1 VKLDVRFLLVACAVA
16 PMLASAD
23 DQDVPSAS
31 AEQNNEAVDVI
42 IVTASRMD
50 KALDSVAGAT
60 SVVESDAVQHARQ
73 QLSLDESMARVPG
86 LFFQN
91 RYNSAQ
97 DLRISIRGFGSR
109 SSFGVRGIK
118 IIVDDIPETLA
129 DGQTQVDS
137 IDLGSVDRIEV
148 LRGPSSALYGNAA
161 GGVIKIASETGS
173 VDPFV
178 EARLSFGEFGYS
190 KHQLKAAGGSEQFD
204 YMFNLSDLKLD
215 GHRSHSFAE
224 NTQINSRLRY
234 RPDDSSELRFVFNH
248 TDQPVSDDAG
258 GLTREEA
265 QLDPEQ
271 ARARNVD
278 FDAGEALDQQK
289 IGIIYLR
296 ETATGGKLMV
306 RNYYLWRDFA
316 NKLPFTSG
324 GAVQFDRFFAGA
336 GVNYMHALPIGGYDN
351 RIVFGFDFDRQD
363 DDRKRFDNNDGI
375 VGDLTFDQNETVTST
390 GFFAQDELSISQNL
404 EISLGLRYDRVD
416 FDVSDRFLADGDDSG
431 SRTLDEISPM
441 FGAVLDIT
449 PDINVYATVSSSFQ
463 TPTSTE
469 FANPDGSG
477 GFNPNLEPQ
486 LATNYEIGIRGY
498 LSPMQRFEL
507 TAFTIDVEDELIPY
521 EIASSPGRDFYANA
535 GQSTRDGIEL
545 SYSANPIPW
554 LNWIVA
560 YTWSDFTFDQ
570 FTDDN
575 GNDFAGNQ
583 LPGIPEHSVF
593 AEIGFNHESGF
604 YGAIDAQYI
613 GELFANNANT
623 ETIDGYTLTSLRFG
637 LDKTIGS
644 FELGPFIGVHNLF
657 DEPYTANVRI
667 NAFGGRFFEPGPG
680 RNAYAGIS
688 VRYKKPPPTITRA
701 KNE

>member
-1 VKLDVRFLLVACAVA
+1 
-16 PMLASAD
+16 MLASAD
-23 DQDVPSAS
+23 GQDVPSKS
-31 AEQNNEAVDVI
+31 AEGSDGAVDVI

-60 SVVESDAVQHARQ
+60 SVVDSDAVQHARQ

-161 GGVIKIASETGS
+161 GGVIKITSETGS
-173 VDPFV
+173 NDPFV
-178 EARLSFGEFGYS
+178 EARLSFGDFGYS
-190 KHQLKAAGGSEQFD
+190 KHQLKAAGGSEDFD
-204 YMFNLSDLKLD
+204 YMFSLSDLKFD
-215 GHRSHSFAE
+215 GHRAHSFAE

-234 RPDDSSELRFVFNH
+234 RPDASSELRFVFSH

-265 QLDPEQ
+265 QLDPGQ

-278 FDAGEALDQQK
+278 FDASEALDQQK
-289 IGIIYLR
+289 IGISYLR

-336 GVNYMHALPIGGYDN
+336 GVSYMHALPVGGYDN

-363 DDRKRFDNNDGI
+363 DDRKRFDNNDGV
-375 VGDLTFDQNETVTST
+375 VGDLKFDQNETVTSS
-390 GFFAQDELSISQNL
+390 GFFAQDELSINQNF
-404 EISLGLRYDRVD
+404 EISLGLRYDRVN

-477 GFNPNLEPQ
+477 GFNPNLGPQ

-498 LSPMQRFEL
+498 LSAQQRFEL
-507 TAFTIDVEDELIPY
+507 TVFTIDVEDELIPF
-521 EIASSPGRDFYANA
+521 EIAASPGRDFYANA
-535 GQSTRDGIEL
+535 GQSTRNGIEL
-545 SYSANPIPW
+545 SYSANPLPW

-560 YTWSDFTFDQ
+560 YTYSDFTFDP

-575 GNDFAGNQ
+575 SNDFAGNR
-583 LPGIPEHSVF
+583 LPGIPDHFVF
-593 AEIGFNHESGF
+593 AEIGYNHTSGF
-604 YGAIDAQYI
+604 YGAIDAQYT

-623 ETIDGYTLTSLRFG
+623 ETIDSYTLTSLRIG

-680 RNAYAGIS
+680 RNLYAGIS
-688 VRYKKPPPTITRA
+688 VKYKNA
-701 KNE
+701 SQQ

>member
-1 VKLDVRFLLVACAVA
+1 VTIRFLLAACVAA

-23 DQDVPSAS
+23 GQGVPSKS
-31 AEQNNEAVDVI
+31 AEESDEVVDVI

-50 KALDSVAGAT
+50 KALDRVAGAT
-60 SVVESDAVQHARQ
+60 SVVDSDAVKHARQ

-118 IIVDDIPETLA
+118 ILVDDIPETLA

-137 IDLGSVDRIEV
+137 IDLGSVERIEV

-178 EARLSFGEFGYS
+178 EARLSFGDFGYS
-190 KHQLKAAGGSEQFD
+190 KHQLKAAGGSEDFD
-204 YMFNLSDLKLD
+204 YMFNLSDLKFD
-215 GHRSHSFAE
+215 GHRLHSFAE

-234 RPDDSSELRFVFNH
+234 RPSDSSELRFVFNH

-265 QLDPEQ
+265 RLDPGQ
-271 ARARNVD
+271 ARGRNVD

-289 IGIIYLR
+289 IGISYLR

-336 GVNYMHALPIGGYDN
+336 GASYMHALPVGGYDN

-363 DDRKRFDNNDGI
+363 DDRKRFDNNDGL

-390 GFFAQDELSISQNL
+390 GFFAQDELSISQNF
-404 EISLGLRYDRVD
+404 EISLGLRYDRVG

-431 SRTLDEISPM
+431 SRALDEISPM
-441 FGAVLDIT
+441 FGAVLDIM
-449 PDINVYATVSSSFQ
+449 PDINMYATISSSFQ

-477 GFNPNLEPQ
+477 GFNQNLEPQ

-498 LSPMQRFEL
+498 LSARQRFEL
-507 TAFTIDVEDELIPY
+507 TVFTIDVEDELIPF
-521 EIASSPGRDFYANA
+521 EIAVSPGRDFYANA
-535 GQSTRDGIEL
+535 GQSTRNGIEL
-545 SYSANPIPW
+545 SYSANPLPW

-560 YTWSDFTFDQ
+560 YTYSDFTFDQ
-570 FTDDN
+570 FKDDN
-575 GNDFAGNQ
+575 GNDFAGNH
-583 LPGIPEHSVF
+583 LPGIPDHSVF
-593 AEIGFNHESGF
+593 AEIGYNHASGF
-604 YGAIDAQYI
+604 YGVIDAQYV

-623 ETIDGYTLTSLRFG
+623 ETIDSYTLTSLRIG
-637 LDKTIGS
+637 LDKSIGS
-644 FELGPFIGVHNLF
+644 FELGPFVGIQNLF

-688 VRYKKPPPTITRA
+688 VRYRKAP
-701 KNE
+701 

>member
-1 VKLDVRFLLVACAVA
+1 MTIRLLLAVCAAA

-23 DQDVPSAS
+23 NQDVLPGADK
-31 AEQNNEAVDVI
+31 ENDDEVDVI

-50 KALDSVAGAT
+50 KALDRIAGAT
-60 SVVESDAVQHARQ
+60 SVVNSDAVQHARQ

-86 LFFQN
+86 VFFQN

-118 IIVDDIPETLA
+118 ILVDDIPETLA

-137 IDLGSVDRIEV
+137 IDLGSVERIEV

-161 GGVIKIASETGS
+161 GGVINISSETGS
-173 VDPFV
+173 IDPFV
-178 EARLSFGEFGYS
+178 EARLSFGDFGYS
-190 KHQLKAAGGSEQFD
+190 KHQLKAAGGSDQFD
-204 YMFNLSDLKLD
+204 YMFNLSELDFD
-215 GHRSHSFAE
+215 GHRAHSFAQ
-224 NTQINSRLRY
+224 NRQINSRLRY
-234 RPDDSSELRFVFNH
+234 RPDESSELRFVFNH

-265 QLDPEQ
+265 QMDPEQ

-289 IGIIYLR
+289 LGISYVR
-296 ETATGGKLMV
+296 ETASGGKLML

-324 GAVQFDRFFAGA
+324 GAVEFDRFFAGA
-336 GVNYMHALPIGGYDN
+336 GASYMHALPFGRFEN
-351 RIVFGFDFDRQD
+351 RIVVGFDFDRQD
-363 DDRKRFDNNDGI
+363 DDRLRFDNNDGVI
-375 VGDLTFDQNETVTST
+375 GDLTFDQNETVTST
-390 GFFAQDELSISQNL
+390 GFFVQDEMPVSDFFEFSF
-404 EISLGLRYDRVD
+404 GLRYDRIN

-431 SRTLDEISPM
+431 SRDLDAISPM
-441 FGAVLDIT
+441 LGAVLDIT
-449 PDINVYATVSSSFQ
+449 PDINLYASLSSSFQ

-486 LATNYEIGIRGY
+486 FAQNYEIGIRGS
-498 LSPMQRFEL
+498 LSAKQRFEM
-507 TAFTIDVEDELIPY
+507 AVFTIDVEDELIPF
-521 EIASSPGRDFYANA
+521 EVAGSPGRDFYANA
-535 GQSTRDGIEL
+535 GQSTRNGVEL
-545 SYSANPIPW
+545 SWSANPVSW
-554 LNWIVA
+554 LDWRFA
-560 YTWSDFTFDQ
+560 YTYSDFSFDE

-575 GNDFAGNQ
+575 GTDFAGKH
-583 LPGIPEHSVF
+583 LPGIPEHFAF
-593 AEIGFNHESGF
+593 AEIAFKHQSGS
-604 YGAIDAQYI
+604 YGAIDAQYV

-623 ETIDGYTLTSLRFG
+623 ETIDSYTLTSLRIG

-680 RNAYAGIS
+680 RNVYAGIS
-688 VRYKKPPPTITRA
+688 FRYSRA
-701 KNE
+701 P